1 MSLAGPGEIAER
13 LRRSTVL
20 VQAGWRGGGSGV
32 IWSSD
37 GMVVTNAHLLRGD
50 AASVQLWDG
59 SEYRAAVARRDPR
72 RDLALLRIPAGG
84 LPAADPGDSSRLRV
98 GEIVLAVGNPFG
110 FLGALTTGVAHGTGP
125 LPGLGPQ
132 SWIHA
137 TVRLA
142 PGNSGGPLANALG
155 QVVGIN
161 TMVAG
166 RLALAIPSN
175 AVARFLSSGNGSAW
189 LGVTLGFVPLPASA
203 AAPVGLLIFGI
214 EPSSPA
220 ALASLLPGDILLG
233 TEERSFGSMDDLA
246 EVLAGTA
253 ERTVRLRFLRGDYE
267 RVRRVTVQIGGTAA
281 ARGKDTQA
289 A

>member
-1 MSLAGPGEIAER
+1 MPLAGRGEIAER

-20 VQAGWRGGGSGV
+20 VRAGWRGGGSGV
-32 IWSSD
+32 IWSPD
-37 GMVVTNAHLLRGD
+37 GTIVTNAHVLRGD
-50 AASVQLWDG
+50 TASVQLWDG
-59 SEYRAAVARRDPR
+59 SEYRAAVALRDRR
-72 RDLALLRIPAGG
+72 RDLALLRIAARG

-110 FLGALTTGVAHGTGP
+110 FVGALTTGVVHGTGP
-125 LPGLGPQ
+125 LLGLGPQ

-155 QVVGIN
+155 QMVGIN

-166 RLALAIPSN
+166 SLALAIPSN
-175 AVARFLSSGNGSAW
+175 AVQRFLSSGKGSAW
-189 LGVTLGFVPLPASA
+189 LGVTLRFVLLPANA
-203 AAPVGLLIFGI
+203 AAPAGLLILGI
-214 EPSSPA
+214 DRGSPA
-220 ALASLLPGDILLG
+220 ASASLLPGDILLG
-233 TEERSFGSMDDLA
+233 TEETPFGSMDDLA
-246 EVLAGTA
+246 DVLAGTA

-267 RVRRVTVQIGGTAA
+267 RIRRVTVQIGGTAA
-281 ARGKDTQA
+281 ARGKGTQA